1 MYIPWRGLYQLNSW
15 NINVLKSFTVKTKTW
30 GGGGGVSTP
39 LLVIIAGHM
48 TSDQL
53 ESAKSVH

>member
-1 MYIPWRGLYQLNSW
+1 MKGL
-15 NINVLKSFTVKTKTW
+15 VPAKFLKYKCLEKFHCQDKDLG